1 MAAAAH
7 TLMAA
12 QHPGFHMKIA
22 IVLAAA
28 LVATGAS
35 AADRLPLRDGDYN
48 SVACGPPGRGTGAG
62 DILSSIGL
70 YSGTLSPRGEDR
82 DGYCRIGRVRVEGNV
97 YSGTAR
103 CETGGSGG
111 VSPDGTYAFRYR
123 ILDETTFVSNG
134 KTYRWCAPHR

>member
-1 MAAAAH
+1 
-7 TLMAA
+7 
-12 QHPGFHMKIA
+12 MKIA
-22 IVLAAA
+22 ILLAAT

-48 SVACGPPGRGTGAG
+48 SVACGRPGRSTGAG